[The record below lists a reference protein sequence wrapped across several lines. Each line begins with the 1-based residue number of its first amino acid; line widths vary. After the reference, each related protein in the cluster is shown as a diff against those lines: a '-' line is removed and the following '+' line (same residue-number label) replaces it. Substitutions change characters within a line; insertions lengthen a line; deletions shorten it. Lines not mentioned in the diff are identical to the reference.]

1 MIYPK
6 NFESKIGFNE
16 IRTIV
21 RGRCLSSLGVEE
33 VGKMTFSTDTAV
45 INKRLPNPFMPDAP
59 QRIAMDTSQKL
70 AIRCGETLKGYE
82 KKGLD
87 KSNLVL
93 IPLVLAL
100 YARYLKGIDDNG
112 NEFIPSPD
120 PLLNELTEIVKPLEI
135 GKINQDYSILKNLY
149 TRKDIFGVDLY
160 EYGLGDLI
168 ENYVKELFSG
178 FGAVRS
184 TLHKYVTKR

>member
-1 MIYPK
+1 IRG
-6 NFESKIGFNE
+6 FIQKIGYIE
-16 IRTIV
+16 AMPV
-21 RGRCLSSLGVEE
+21 V
-33 VGKMTFSTDTAV
+33 TDPKIINPYEFIGSV

-70 AIRCGETLKGYE
+70 AIRFGETLKGYE

-112 NEFIPSPD
+112 NKFIPSPD
-120 PLLNELTEIVKPLEI
+120 PLLNELTEIVKPLEV

-149 TRKDIFGVDLY
+149 TRKNIFGVDLY

-178 FGAVRS
+178 LGAVRS